1 MASFDLNDLR
11 RRMEGALDKL
21 KDDFAGLRT
30 GRASTGMLDPV
41 TVEVYGS
48 KMPLNQVASIS
59 VPEARL
65 LSVSVWDMSNVK
77 AVEKAIA
84 NAGLGLNPQPEGN
97 LIRVPVP
104 ELNEERRKE
113 LTKVAGQY
121 AEQSRIAVRNV
132 RRDGMESLKQQE
144 KDKEI
149 SEDEHKRFSDDV
161 QKLTDDVIK
170 QIDAQLADK
179 EKDIMTV

>member
-1 MASFDLNDLR
+1 MANFDLKDLR
-11 RRMEGALDKL
+11 RRMEGAVDKL
-21 KDDFAGLRT
+21 KDDFGGLRT
-30 GRASTGMLDPV
+30 GRASTAMLEPV
-41 TVEVYGS
+41 VVEVYGS
-48 KMPLNQVASIS
+48 KMPLNQVASVS
-59 VPEARL
+59 VPESRL
-65 LSVSVWDMSNVK
+65 LSVSVWDSSNVK

-84 NAGLGLNPQPEGN
+84 NSGLGLNPQPEGN

-121 AEQSRIAVRNV
+121 AEQCRIAIRNV
-132 RRDGMESLKQQE
+132 RRDGMEALKQQE

-149 SEDEHKRFSDDV
+149 SEDEHKRYADDV
-161 QKLTDDVIK
+161 QKLTDDSIK
-170 QIDAQLADK
+170 QVDETLSEK